1 MLNFDDVTNENKIA
15 NNPNRSYIPDHLMQ
29 NINNSGSGSRKT
41 NSLLNL
47 TNHQPD
53 IHKIY
58 LYAKDSYQVKY
69 QFLINKRG
77 KSRLKALWW
86 YESLKRKL
94 EWYARCLYKYCR
106 IKSMKEMP
114 TIKSF
119 WCLDCWYD
127 LEQKTWSNSY
137 WTVCDR
143 QKT

>member
-1 MLNFDDVTNENKIA
+1 
-15 NNPNRSYIPDHLMQ
+15 MQ
-29 NINNSGSGSRKT
+29 NINNWDSGSRKT

-86 YESLKRKL
+86 YESFKRKL
-94 EWYARCLYKYCR
+94 EWY
-106 IKSMKEMP
+106 E
-114 TIKSF
+114 
-119 WCLDCWYD
+119 
-127 LEQKTWSNSY
+127 
-137 WTVCDR
+137 R